1 MNYFLLLLPFAAW
14 LAGEV
19 VWRLGRSEGVTAGRL
34 FVLQVA
40 CFVPALVGAK
50 LFSLFERGWESV
62 GLTAELAGG
71 WRFPGGILGLVVGVP
86 LLQRTILPAISLAR
100 YADLLSV
107 GIAFAGALMR
117 VGCFLN
123 GCCTGPVC
131 SNWFC
136 LSYPAGS
143 ETWQRHIDAGL
154 VGSWAEQSL
163 AAVPLH
169 FLLMAASLAV
179 GLLLLRIDRYRTYDG
194 QVFLS
199 FLMLHEGAKFGLE
212 FLRYPRVEAV
222 QTASLMAVLAGLFG
236 FAFVAVRSRRLD
248 AAQ

>member
-1 MNYFLLLLPFAAW
+1 MDHFFLVLPFAAW

-19 VWRLGRSEGVTAGRL
+19 VWRLGRKEGVTAGRL
-34 FVLQVA
+34 FLLQVA

-50 LFSLFERGWESV
+50 LFSLFERGWEST
-62 GLTAELAGG
+62 GLMAELAGG

-86 LLQRTILPAISLAR
+86 LLQRAILPAISLAR

-107 GIAFAGALMR
+107 GVAFGGALMR

-131 SNWFC
+131 SHWFC

-143 ETWQRHIDAGL
+143 ETWQRQIDAGL
-154 VGSWAEQSL
+154 IGSWAEQSL
-163 AAVPLH
+163 AALPLH
-169 FLLMAASLAV
+169 FLFMAASLAV
-179 GLLLLRIDRYRTYDG
+179 GFLLLRIDRHRSYDG

-199 FLMLHEGAKFGLE
+199 FLVLHEGAKFGLE

-222 QTASLMAVLAGLFG
+222 QTASLIAMLAGFAG
-236 FAFVAVRSRRLD
+236 FAFVAVRSRRLG
-248 AAQ
+248 ATQ